1 MQHERR
7 NIMSL
12 LQVLIVLVVVG
23 VILLLI
29 NIYIQMQANGMR
41 DKKPII
47 SNIIDNLRRVF
58 QILNEQSKKVER
70 ETGLTG
76 PQLWAIKTINERSPI
91 NISDL
96 ANKLYLHPI
105 SVIGIVDLLEKQ
117 DLVKRRPSKDD
128 YRVVWIELTAKG
140 NDLVKSAPEV
150 AQGLLVSGLEE
161 ISANNLIEIDRS
173 MKHLVKIF
181 GAQKTPPKLILSTEV
196 NVPIPP
202 WNVEVASMRLSRHV
216 KGSRTT

>member
-1 MQHERR
+1 
-7 NIMSL
+7 MSL

-128 YRVVWIELTAKG
+128 RRVVWIELTAKG

-161 ISANNLIEIDRS
+161 ISANNLMEIDRS

>member
-1 MQHERR
+1 MP
-7 NIMSL
+7 L

-117 DLVKRRPSKDD
+117 DLVKRRSSKDD

-140 NDLVKSAPEV
+140 NDLVKSAPEI

-173 MKHLVKIF
+173 MKQLVKIF

-216 KGSRTT
+216 KRSRTT

>member
-128 YRVVWIELTAKG
+128 RRVVWIELTAKG